1 MGHIYKSRG
10 NFDLSAQYY
19 QEALDYM
26 LKNMPDQDPSQLYSN
41 LAEYYRNTQKDYA
54 TALDYCEKALKSAKT
69 ERNIAQAMIE
79 KCLILFRQGRIDEFN
94 DCYKEAVQMADRC
107 KLSANV
113 SLLIAHISKNI
124 LDKQYEQAHAHADQ
138 LSEKGLQQHA
148 YIYEY
153 AKDYPNAIKYLKNTT
168 SSWIRRTICC
178 NCRTSPN

>member
-1 MGHIYKSRG
+1 M
-10 NFDLSAQYY
+10 
-19 QEALDYM
+19 
-26 LKNMPDQDPSQLYSN
+26 
-41 LAEYYRNTQKDYA
+41 
-54 TALDYCEKALKSAKT
+54 KSAKT

-79 KCLILFRQGRIDEFN
+79 KCLILFKQKRIDEFN

-148 YIYEY
+148 YIYEC

-168 SSWIRRTICC
+168 SSWIRQTICC